1 MANTLLL
8 ALMGP
13 LQSWGERGRWE
24 YRDSALIPTKSAV
37 VGLLGCAL
45 GLADD
50 EALRQLGGALELGV
64 RCDRTGTLIE
74 DYHTVVTGVLA
85 GTGKIKI
92 NASTKEPETVV
103 SHRQYLSDAAFLV
116 ALRGPEELLG
126 RCAAALRAPY
136 WPPYLGRKS
145 CPPTRPLYEG
155 QADFDSL
162 EAALKA
168 WPRLVSAPEPA
179 GAGLVAQVPARP
191 GTSLRRSDELESRS
205 RRVFR
210 PRYVRELLV
219 YPPNPPEEAACTSP
233 S

>member
-24 YRDSALIPTKSAV
+24 YRDSALTPTKSAV
-37 VGLLGCAL
+37 IGLLGCAL
-45 GLADD
+45 GLDDDD
-50 EALRQLGGALELGV
+50 ELRRLASKLALGV
-64 RCDRTGTLIE
+64 RCDHTGTLIE

-85 GTGKIKI
+85 GTGRIKI
-92 NASTKEPETVV
+92 NASTKEPETVI

-116 ALRGPEELLG
+116 ALRGEDGLLA
-126 RCAAALRAPY
+126 RCAAAVRAPH

-145 CPPTRPLYEG
+145 CPPARPLFEG
-155 QADFDSL
+155 QADFESL
-162 EAALKA
+162 EAALRA
-168 WPRLVSAPEPA
+168 WPRLVSSKDPA
-179 GAGLVAQVPARP
+179 EEGLVAQVPASP
-191 GTSLRRSDELESRS
+191 GTGLRRSDEFESRS

-210 PRYVRELLV
+210 PRYVRDVLV
-219 YPPNPPEEAACTSP
+219 YPPNPPEEDVCTSP